1 MEHDD
6 EEKPWDL
13 EERSARFAEDVI
25 DFLQKIP
32 SEPLTNRLIS
42 QLVGASTSIG
52 ANYCEADEA
61 VSRRDFKN

>member
-25 DFLQKIP
+25 DFLKKIP
-32 SEPLTNRLIS
+32 SEPLTN
-42 QLVGASTSIG
+42 
-52 ANYCEADEA
+52 
-61 VSRRDFKN
+61 